1 MHVADIIASSI
12 MSLALTAVRGSAKCF
27 TRTTL
32 ACSLQSRSSVACLH
46 ANLPR
51 PDFVKS
57 AWEVSGGLPWGSS
70 HFRLWVRS

>member
-1 MHVADIIASSI
+1 MHVVDIIASSI
-12 MSLALTAVRGSAKCF
+12 MSLALTAVQGSAKCF
-27 TRTTL
+27 TRTL
-32 ACSLQSRSSVACLH
+32 ACSSQSRSSAAWLH

-57 AWEVSGGLPWGSS
+57 VGEVSGGLPWGSS